1 MLLWQDVLVGV
12 LFLGYG
18 ISLRVR
24 DVIVMRLIRQIIVVD
39 RCGGTA
45 SAKQLLPGS
54 ESLGRED
61 PACGTDADQ
70 ENHDVL
76 EHEGSEGW

>member
-1 MLLWQDVLVGV
+1 MSHNVTRHNTVLHGGVWLRVLQCQVPVLLWQDVLVGV

-18 ISLRVR
+18 ISLWVR

-54 ESLGRED
+54 ESLG
-61 PACGTDADQ
+61 
-70 ENHDVL
+70 
-76 EHEGSEGW
+76 